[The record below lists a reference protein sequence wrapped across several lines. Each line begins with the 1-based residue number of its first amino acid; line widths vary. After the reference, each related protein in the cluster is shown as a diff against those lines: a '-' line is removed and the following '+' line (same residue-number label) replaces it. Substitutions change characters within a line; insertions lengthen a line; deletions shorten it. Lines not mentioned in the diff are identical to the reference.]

1 MSKIGKKTINIP
13 AGTEIII
20 EGRKMTVKGSKGEL
34 QMAIPEDIEIS
45 VSDGKLKVVA
55 AGKEPKNEIW
65 GLIRALAANTIKGV
79 SDGFEKNLEFQGIGY
94 KAILKGNDLEL
105 SLGYSH
111 PIVVKAPEGISFK
124 VEKNMIAIIGRDKEL
139 VGNTAA
145 EIRSKRPPEP
155 YKGSGIRYKG
165 EVIIKKA
172 GKKAVTAS

>member
-1 MSKIGKKTINIP
+1 
-13 AGTEIII
+13 
-20 EGRKMTVKGSKGEL
+20 MTVKGSKGEL

-65 GLIRALAANTIKGV
+65 GLIRALAANMIKGV

-111 PIVVKAPEGISFK
+111 PINFLIPKGIEIKTEKVKLCLK
-124 VEKNMIAIIGRDKEL
+124 CC
-139 VGNTAA
+139 
-145 EIRSKRPPEP
+145 
-155 YKGSGIRYKG
+155 
-165 EVIIKKA
+165 
-172 GKKAVTAS
+172 